1 MDSSFQNHYT
11 GKCKGQNP
19 ELGWGHLLKARNSV
33 DEQLLRAAPLWF
45 PGAISSPESSWL
57 MTYYILVV
65 CAKWCL
71 MTSNASSWPAQAFLW
86 PCSQGYPLPP
96 IKVIFRTLFNYKNFI
111 KVFPG
116 SLPRELSWWVKHK
129 PSWIPIHEKAW
140 RIRVSSLGFFLPSG
154 VTCFDTSENPHL
166 EGDGRPA
173 FLPPLL
179 LDISTIRGHTDFEH
193 EALNRV

>member
-19 ELGWGHLLKARNSV
+19 ELGWGHPLKARNSV

-71 MTSNASSWPAQAFLW
+71 MTSNASSWSAQAFLW

-129 PSWIPIHEKAW
+129 PSWIPIMKRPGESECL
-140 RIRVSSLGFFLPSG
+140 RRDSSFPVGWHALI
-154 VTCFDTSENPHL
+154 HL
-166 EGDGRPA
+166 K
-173 FLPPLL
+173 
-179 LDISTIRGHTDFEH
+179 THTWKETADQPFSPRYY
-193 EALNRV
+193 LIF